1 MVAMNLL
8 DHLESWSAEELSY
21 LMERR
26 PDLLPATDR
35 GLEAVARKAATAMSL
50 GRALVGA
57 DVGML
62 VVAEALVAKHPASV
76 ADLDHLL
83 GTGDMTAII
92 DAVDRL
98 RRIGVVVVEDRVI
111 SPVGAL
117 PDLLHRPLGLGPS
130 FIELAEHLATD
141 TIERL
146 AITTLAEGAAK
157 RSATVRAIAHRLS
170 QSEVLAAVMADAP
183 ADSLALFETL
193 VSRRS
198 PAIPL
203 PTGYPYRGLDA
214 DDPLNWLMDNGLVVA
229 VTESVAELPR
239 EPVIASRPAGL
250 APTAAVRPVEL
261 RPVDGVGP
269 DVVAGTSADNANRLL
284 DGAETL
290 LRLVDRGEVS
300 IRKAGGIGPRELK
313 RLAKLCR
320 LDQVDVARLFELLAV
335 ARLLKV
341 SGGTVSSADVAARW
355 WSLRRYRRYL
365 VLVRAWLAAD
375 RFLSRGLLDD
385 PDGTRIVALGEREPV
400 AAVAA
405 ARTATLATICTLA
418 PGAAFQ
424 PGQLAEAV
432 VWQGPNLWGAGDPP
446 PELLVEWTLAEARFL
461 GLVANDAASDI
472 GRGLLACDETLVDHA
487 AEAALGDDQDKLV
500 LQADLTAVSF
510 GPLAPSVARSLGEMT
525 ERIDGGGDGRAP
537 GFRFTEAG
545 IRRAFDRGWTVESIT
560 GFLTEHGLAG
570 VPQPLAYLL
579 DDVDRRYGS
588 IRVMPAQ
595 AIIVTAD
602 DISAVEIAANRKTA
616 KLGLRLVA
624 PTVLTS
630 PLDPVTVVE
639 SLRALGMFP
648 VLEGSS
654 VVIDEPR
661 AATGADAAIDGSPGD
676 LPADWSGPP
685 VPTGPFPDEVSDAV
699 AQLQSA
705 GSPTPPGRADDNG
718 HGGGADDPTPAGE
731 QRVTTAALLQPF
743 WGRTVAVD
751 ALIGGTPDRLTGTL
765 VGLGPV
771 TSLLTTTGVVELA
784 TESIID
790 VADPETV

>member
-8 DHLESWSAEELSY
+8 DQLLSWSADELSY
-21 LMERR
+21 LIERR

-35 GLEAVARKAATAMSL
+35 GPEAVARKAATAMSL

-62 VVAEALVAKHPASV
+62 VVAEALVAKHPATV
-76 ADLDHLL
+76 DDLDRLL
-83 GTGDMTAII
+83 GTGDVTAVI
-92 DAVDRL
+92 DAVERL
-98 RRIGVVVVEDRVI
+98 RRIGVVVVDNRVI

-117 PDLLHRPLGLGPS
+117 QDLLHRPLGLGPS
-130 FIELAEHLATD
+130 FVELAEHLPTA

-146 AITTLAEGAAK
+146 AVETRAEGAAK
-157 RSATVRAIAHRLS
+157 RSATIRAIAHRLS
-170 QSEVLAAVMADAP
+170 QPDVLAELMADAP
-183 ADSLALFETL
+183 ADSAALFESL

-214 DDPLNWLMDNGLVVA
+214 DDPLAWLMESGLVVA
-229 VTESVAELPR
+229 VTESLAELPR
-239 EPVIASRPAGL
+239 EPVIASRPNGL
-250 APTAAVRPVEL
+250 APTAVLRPVEP

-269 DVVAGTSADNANRLL
+269 EVVAGGSADSANRLL

-300 IRKAGGIGPRELK
+300 IRKAGGVGPRELK

-320 LDQVDVARLFELLAV
+320 LDQVDVARLFELLAA

-341 SGGTVSSADVAARW
+341 SGGSVISADVVSRW
-355 WSLRRYRRYL
+355 WSLRRHRRYL

-385 PDGTRIVALGEREPV
+385 PGGKRIVALGDREPV
-400 AAVAA
+400 AAVTA
-405 ARTATLATICTLA
+405 ARTATLTTIASLP

-424 PGQLAEAV
+424 PDQLAEAV
-432 VWQGPNLWGAGDPP
+432 VWHGPNLWGAGDPP
-446 PELLVEWTLAEARFL
+446 PEALVAWTLAEAEFL
-461 GLVANDAASDI
+461 GLVSNDAASDI
-472 GRGLLACDETLVDHA
+472 GRGLLAGDETLVDRA
-487 AEAALGDDQDKLV
+487 AGAALGDDQDKMV

-525 ERIDGGGDGRAP
+525 DRIDGAGDGRAP
-537 GFRFTEAG
+537 GFRFTEASV
-545 IRRAFDRGWTVESIT
+545 RRAFDRGWTVESIT

-570 VPQPLAYLL
+570 MPQPLAYLL
-579 DDVDRRYGS
+579 ADVSRRYGS

-602 DISAVEIAANRKTA
+602 DISAVEIAANRKAA

-639 SLRALGMFP
+639 SLRALGLFP
-648 VLEGSS
+648 VLDGSS

-661 AATGADAAIDGSPGD
+661 AGADRESGIDGPPGD

-685 VPTGPFPDEVSDAV
+685 VPTGPFPDEVSEAV
-699 AQLQSA
+699 AQLQADGPDESA
-705 GSPTPPGRADDNG
+705 GRADSGSPDRVI
-718 HGGGADDPTPAGE
+718 DTGE
-731 QRVTTAALLQPF
+731 QRVTTAVLLQPF
-743 WGRTVAVD
+743 WGRAVAVD
-751 ALIGGTPDRLTGTL
+751 ALIDGTPNRLTGTL
-765 VGLGPV
+765 VGLGSV